1 MRLEQFFN
9 AFEDCM
15 ICAQEYNVCDGEG
28 KKYSVNLKSAICTQ
42 SYISQMASDGI
53 EDGCSEC
60 QAVVTSRKYLLEI
73 GQDFMTRNYIRLFGS
88 RMKPVVSAPEKAK

>member
-15 ICAQEYNVCDGEG
+15 LCVQESKRCDSEG
-28 KKYSVNLKSAICTQ
+28 KAFSVILNSAICTQ
-42 SYISQMASDGI
+42 SDVSQMAADKI
-53 EDGCSEC
+53 EYGYSEC

-73 GQDFMTRNYIRLFGS
+73 GQDFMTRNYIRLVGS